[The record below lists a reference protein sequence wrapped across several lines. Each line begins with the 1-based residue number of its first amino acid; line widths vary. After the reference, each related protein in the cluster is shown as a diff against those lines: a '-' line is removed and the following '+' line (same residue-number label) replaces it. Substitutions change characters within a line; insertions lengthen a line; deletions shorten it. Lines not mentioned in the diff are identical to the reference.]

1 MSKKKKSIESV
12 PQESSYIKYLAGIMK
27 EIGLTGFIVVVVVA
41 VFLIW
46 GTSDQKREFI
56 DRFILLKHID
66 QNPFSCVLVVVGLLF
81 LLLVGSI
88 YSSKMSKL
96 RREENNRIG
105 KEKSDL
111 QELLLKKELN
121 SSE

>member
-1 MSKKKKSIESV
+1 MSKKKKSKESV
-12 PQESSYIKYLAGIMK
+12 SQESSYIKYLAGIVK

-81 LLLVGSI
+81 LLLFGSI